1 MFVMEATETKIL
13 HHIRTKPR
21 GTLYFPEDF
30 KSFGSDEAIRVALHR
45 MVKGGDVE
53 RISQGIYTLPKKS
66 KLLGKVYPSID
77 EVAQAIAKRD
87 RARIIPTGAFALHAL
102 GLSTQVPTKAVYLTD
117 GASRIIHVGN
127 QTILFKRTSPKNLAV
142 KGKLSGL
149 AIQALKAIGK
159 DQLSET
165 VAHKVIEILQQED
178 NSKLLHDSDLAP
190 AWIRKIFERV
200 LNHKND
206 VD

>member
-1 MFVMEATETKIL
+1 MEATETKIL

-30 KSFGSDEAIRVALHR
+30 KSFGRDEAVRVALHR
-45 MVKGGDVE
+45 MVKGGDIA

-66 KLLGKVYPSID
+66 NLLGKVYPSID
-77 EVAQAIAKRD
+77 KVAQAIAKRD
-87 RARIIPTGAFALHAL
+87 RARIMPTGAFALHAL
-102 GLSTQVPTKAVYLTD
+102 GLSTQVPAKAVYLTD

-159 DQLSET
+159 DQLRET
-165 VAHKVIEILQQED
+165 IINKVIGILQQED
-178 NSKLLHDSDLAP
+178 NSKLIHDMDLAP
-190 AWIRKIFERV
+190 AWIAIIFDRA
-200 LNHKND
+200 LKQKND
-206 VD
+206 GD